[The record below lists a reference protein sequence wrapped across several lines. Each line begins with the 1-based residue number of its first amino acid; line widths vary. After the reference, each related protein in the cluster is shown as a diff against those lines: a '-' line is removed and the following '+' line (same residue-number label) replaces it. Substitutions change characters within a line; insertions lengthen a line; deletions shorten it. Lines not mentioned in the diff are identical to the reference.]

1 MKFNPVRASL
11 LACVLLSWPASAQ
24 VGFNRDIRP
33 IMSDTCFRCHGPDK
47 SARVMD
53 LRLDIRDE
61 ALKPLVNGKI
71 PIVPGKPEQ
80 SEIIRRIFATDES
93 EIMPP
98 EYAHKAL
105 TQVQKE
111 TIRQWVAEGAKY
123 EGHWSFQPIKRP
135 PVPEVSGNPG
145 LVENPIDAF
154 IQARLAK
161 EGLRPSP
168 EADRRTLIRRVTLD
182 LTGLPPT
189 AEEVQQF
196 VNAQSK
202 DAYAEL
208 VDRLLASPRYAE
220 METMHWL
227 DAVRYADSRG
237 YHGDNPQPAWPYRD
251 YVLRAFRDNKPFD
264 GFTREQLAG
273 DLIPNSTTDQKVAS
287 AYNRILRTSQE
298 GGLQD
303 KEYLAKYGADR
314 VRTTSAVWLGLTTG
328 CAECH
333 DHKFDPIKS
342 EDFYAMKAFFADLK
356 EVGLLRDRGEDA
368 WTTLALPSG
377 DQSQQLAKL
386 NEEVKTAQRALD
398 EKTDALKAQEAAW
411 EEKLSSDF
419 QAGRLKWQY
428 QRPFAAVSAHGARL
442 TIYNDEPVDSNIYI
456 TSGASSLQFHRGP
469 GNGLVVASGPNPDNE
484 ASTISFRPGAGS
496 WTALG
501 IQVVQD
507 ESLPGNRLGRGSDRF
522 VLTEVEARISPDGKR
537 PARKA
542 PFVLAT
548 TNGFGETGEHPPMA
562 AIDGDPRTGWGQDGE
577 EGKSPFLALRFARPV
592 QTGPATVI
600 TVYLR
605 QDSPLRRA
613 TIGRVRLALSSGQYS
628 WPELGDAGVD
638 AGLPLDTEK
647 LPRGG
652 ARDGVPGDVLK
663 ALKVDPASRSKEQAE
678 TLREYF
684 QWSQP
689 ALESALVSVERL
701 KAERLMLQAA
711 IPTVL
716 VSVAVAPRETRILPR
731 ANWMDDSGKVVQPA
745 IPIFLGNLDT
755 GGRRATR
762 LDFAN
767 WLVSPANPLTA
778 RVFVNRV
785 WQQFFGTGLSKVLND
800 LGSQG
805 EWPSH
810 PELLDWLAAE
820 FMQPTWQA
828 GGTHPWDVKHII
840 RTIVMSHTYRQSSL
854 STPELEE
861 RDPDNRLLARQSRF
875 RVDAEVVHDIA
886 LSVSGLLVEKF
897 GGPSVTPY
905 QPELFWSALNFP
917 KRDYSVGH
925 GDDLYRRAVYIH
937 WQRTFL
943 HPSLAAFDAPSREE
957 CTVNRVN
964 SNTPLQALVLLN
976 DPIFVEAARVFAQ
989 NALKKGGPTL
999 NARICWA
1006 FMQALG
1012 RTPAPDEEQILTNLY
1027 RKSYEDF
1034 RVNPQGAVSL
1044 LQVGEAPVAKDLRT
1058 NDLAAM
1064 TMVTRAIVNLHET
1077 ITRN

>member
-1 MKFNPVRASL
+1 MKFRLLSAFL
-11 LACVLLSWPASAQ
+11 LAGFSLPGSVQAQ
-24 VGFNRDIRP
+24 VSFNRDIRP

-47 SARVMD
+47 SSRVMD
-53 LRLDIRDE
+53 LRLDIRAE
-61 ALKPLVNGKI
+61 ALKPVADGKI

-80 SEIIRRIFATDES
+80 SEIIRRIFAADPAD
-93 EIMPP
+93 IMPP

-105 TQVQKE
+105 TQAQKE

-123 EGHWSFQPIKRP
+123 EGHWSFQPVQRP
-135 PVPEVSGNPG
+135 PVPDHVEDPT

-161 EGLRPSP
+161 DGLHPSP

-189 AEEVQQF
+189 PQDVQEF
-196 VNAQSK
+196 INAK
-202 DAYAEL
+202 LPDAYTRL
-208 VDRLLASPRYAE
+208 VDRLLASPRFAE

-251 YVLRAFRDNKPFD
+251 YVLKAFRDNKPFD
-264 GFTREQLAG
+264 DFTREQLAG
-273 DLIPNSTTDQKVAS
+273 DLIPNATIEQKVAS

-298 GGLQD
+298 GGVQD

-342 EDFYAMKAFFADLK
+342 QDFYAMKAFFADIK
-356 EVGLLRDRGEDA
+356 EEGLLPGSGEKA
-368 WTTLALPSG
+368 WTTLALPSE
-377 DQSQQLAKL
+377 DQTQQLAKFDAEL
-386 NEEVKTAQRALD
+386 KAVQQALD
-398 EKTDALKAQEAAW
+398 EKTDALKAEQASW
-411 EEKLSSDF
+411 ERVLQSDF
-419 QAGRLKWQY
+419 QAGRLQWKY
-428 QRPFAAVSAHGARL
+428 QRPFAAASAHGARL
-442 TIYNDEPVDSNIYI
+442 TVYNDEPVDSNVYV
-456 TSGASSLQFHRGP
+456 GGSLQFHHEP

-484 ASTISFRPGAGS
+484 TYTISFRPGAGS

-501 IQVVQD
+501 VHVIQD
-507 ESLPGNRLGRGSDRF
+507 ETLPGNRLARGSDRF
-522 VLTEVEARISPDGKR
+522 VLTEVEARVSADGKA
-537 PARKA
+537 PAVKA

-548 TNGFGETGEHPPMA
+548 TDGFGETGEHPPMA
-562 AIDGDPRTGWGQDGE
+562 AIDGNPKTGWGEDSDDGR
-577 EGKSPFLALRFARPV
+577 SPFLALRFARPLK
-592 QTGPATVI
+592 TGPATVV

-605 QDSPLRRA
+605 QNSEVRRA
-613 TIGRVRLALSSGQYS
+613 TVGRMRLALSSGEYS
-628 WPELGDAGVD
+628 WPELGEGTVAAGPP
-638 AGLPLDTEK
+638 AKTEK
-647 LPRGG
+647 LPRAGM
-652 ARDGVPGDVLK
+652 RDGVPADVLR
-663 ALKVDPASRSKEQAE
+663 ALDVSAEKRTKEQVQ
-678 TLREYF
+678 TLRAYF
-684 QWSQP
+684 QWSEPQLQP
-689 ALESALVSVERL
+689 AFIAVEQL
-701 KAERLMLQAA
+701 KAARSILQTS
-711 IPTVL
+711 IPVTFVT
-716 VSVAVAPRETRILPR
+716 VAVAPRETRILPR
-731 ANWMDDSGKVVQPA
+731 GNWMDDSGKVVQPA
-745 IPIFLGNLDT
+745 VPMFLGKVDT
-755 GGRRATR
+755 GGRLATR

-767 WLVSPANPLTA
+767 WLVSPENPLTA
-778 RVFVNRV
+778 RVFANRM

-828 GGTHPWDVKHII
+828 QGTHAWDVKHLV
-840 RTIVMSHTYRQSSL
+840 RTLVMSHTYRQSST
-854 STPELEE
+854 SSPALEE
-861 RDPDNRLLARQSRF
+861 KDPDNRLVARQTRF

-897 GGPSVTPY
+897 GGPSVKPY
-905 QPELFWSALNFP
+905 QPELYWSALNFP
-917 KRDYSVGH
+917 KRDYSVDH
-925 GDDLYRRAVYIH
+925 GDALYRRGVYIY

-943 HPSLAAFDAPSREE
+943 QPSLAAFDASTREE

-989 NALKKGGPTL
+989 NTLKRGGPTL
-999 NARICWA
+999 NGRIAWA
-1006 FMQALG
+1006 FMQALD
-1012 RTPAPDEEQILTNLY
+1012 RAPAPNERQILADLY
-1027 RKSYEDF
+1027 QKSYEDF
-1034 RVNPQGAVSL
+1034 RAHPQQAASL
-1044 LQVGEAPVAKDLRT
+1044 LQVGESPVAKDV
-1058 NDLAAM
+1058 NPSELAAM